1 MSRALADA
9 VAIVTGSTRG
19 IGRATAQALARE
31 GAHVVVNGTNQDLAT
46 KVVEQLPSD
55 GLAVAGDITAPELP
69 GRLVAGAMQAWGRVD
84 ILVNNAGFNWDAPA
98 REFTDEQLR
107 AMLEVHVEAP
117 LRVLRAAAP
126 YLLAGQPREGALPQ
140 RKVVNVSSISATM
153 GGAGILAYS
162 AAKAAMIGATK
173 ALAKE
178 WGPAGVNVNAIA
190 PGFIA
195 TRLTSDTG
203 DSGAIDYHGS
213 RIVLGISS
221 EHRQEMASRVALGR
235 PGTPEDVA
243 GAIAFLC
250 SPASDYVHG
259 QVLTVSGGIT
269 LGMEA

>member
-1 MSRALADA
+1 MSGALADA

-19 IGRATAQALARE
+19 IGRATAEALARE
-31 GAHVVVNGTNQDLAT
+31 GAHVVVNGTSEDLARQL
-46 KVVEQLPSD
+46 VEQLPSD
-55 GLAVAGDITAPELP
+55 GLAVAGDVTAPELP
-69 GRLVAGAMQAWGRVD
+69 RQLVAGAIQSWGRVD
-84 ILVNNAGFNWDAPA
+84 ILVNNAGFNWDAQA
-98 REFTDEQLR
+98 SEFTDEQLR

-126 YLLAGQPREGALPQ
+126 YLLTSKPREGALAQ
-140 RKVVNVSSISATM
+140 RKIVNVSSISGTM
-153 GGAGILAYS
+153 GGAGVVAYS

-178 WGPAGVNVNAIA
+178 WGPAGVNVNAVA

-195 TRLTSDTG
+195 TRLTNASG
-203 DSGAIDYHGS
+203 DAGAIDYHGS

-221 EHRQEMASRVALGR
+221 EHREEMASRVALGR
-235 PGTPEDVA
+235 PGTPENVA
-243 GAIAFLC
+243 DAIAFLC